1 MSHYCCKRCGQRYE
15 HCVCP
20 DVQPTS
26 PIAMDEENTLDEH
39 APFWDDDL
47 ACHHTLGE
55 PAGLLKQV
63 TAELDR
69 LLPTNPDQVP
79 YSCVTDL
86 GKQIMEAAKC
96 TCLTNQLGPHYCEK
110 CSP

>member
-55 PAGLLKQV
+55 LRMHLDFLIAACGEDSVIDFNAGANNISV
-63 TAELDR
+63 EII
-69 LLPTNPDQVP
+69 PDP
-79 YSCVTDL
+79 DHE
-86 GKQIMEAAKC
+86 G
-96 TCLTNQLGPHYCEK
+96 
-110 CSP
+110 

>member
-26 PIAMDEENTLDEH
+26 PIAMNEEKTLDEH

-47 ACHHTLGE
+47 ACHQTLGE
-55 PAGLLKQV
+55 LRMHLDFLIAAFGEDTLVDFNAGANNV
-63 TAELDR
+63 SVELI
-69 LLPTNPDQVP
+69 PDP
-79 YSCVTDL
+79 NHK
-86 GKQIMEAAKC
+86 G
-96 TCLTNQLGPHYCEK
+96 
-110 CSP
+110 

>member
-26 PIAMDEENTLDEH
+26 PIAMNEEKTLDEH

-47 ACHHTLGE
+47 ACHQTLALVQTERNG
-55 PAGLLKQV
+55 PDVSDWAHPS
-63 TAELDR
+63 TAVYEDI
-69 LLPTNPDQVP
+69 N
-79 YSCVTDL
+79 YWSS
-86 GKQIMEAAKC
+86 KE
-96 TCLTNQLGPHYCEK
+96 
-110 CSP
+110 